1 MIIMLQAIAAKVGAK
16 IDQDPNLQALSEKTE
31 PEKLVRQIEAREEE

>member
-1 MIIMLQAIAAKVGAK
+1 MIIMLQAIAAKAGAK